1 MTEVDRVALIRQR
14 LEDAL
19 EPSLLDI
26 IDESHKHVG
35 HAGAADGH
43 GHFAV
48 TIVAEAFAGLS
59 PLERHRLVYDALGAL
74 METDIH
80 ALSIQARTRSEARG

>member
-1 MTEVDRVALIRQR
+1 MAAVDRVALIRQR

-26 IDESHKHVG
+26 VDESHRHAG
-35 HAGAADGH
+35 HPGAADGR
-43 GHFAV
+43 GHFSV
-48 TIVAEAFAGLS
+48 TIVADAFAGLS
-59 PLERHRLVYDALGAL
+59 LLERHRLVYDAMGKL

>member
-1 MTEVDRVALIRQR
+1 MSEVNRVALIRQR

-35 HAGAADGH
+35 HAEAADGR
-43 GHFAV
+43 GHFTV

-59 PLERHRLVYDALGAL
+59 PLERHRLVYDAMGAL

>member
-1 MTEVDRVALIRQR
+1 MTDVDRITLIRQR
-14 LEDAL
+14 LEEAL

-26 IDESHKHVG
+26 VDESHKHVG
-35 HAGAADGH
+35 HPGAADGR

-48 TIVAEAFAGLS
+48 TIVAQAFAGLS
-59 PLERHRLVYDALGAL
+59 LLERHRLVFDAMGEL